1 MRFLLD
7 TNILIPLEDSQVPLV
22 DSLANF
28 VRMANEHGHQLL
40 YHPASEDDINRDTN
54 LDRRAQTL
62 QRLRQYTRL
71 DACPPCPWNT
81 PGTDTNDSSD
91 NEILYVLHCDAVHAL
106 VTEDRGIHDKAKTR
120 GLVGQ
125 VYTIQTA
132 EDWLRRLHEKQRV
145 LLPNVEEVE
154 LYSLTP
160 CLGEKFFDSL
170 RDSYQGFDV
179 WFRAKA
185 RDGRRGWVTSG
196 SRIGGL
202 GAICIFAHQD
212 REQITDDGQTLRGP
226 SLKLSTFKVGPSV
239 RGRKIGELFLKA
251 AFRYA
256 TGHRLQEIFIHGDVD
271 QHHFLFEMLEDF
283 GFSRVGTHPGTDGRD
298 AVYLKEHPIDAP
310 QALLEPFEYLRRFFP
325 PLPA

>member
-40 YHPASEDDINRDTN
+40 YHPASEDDINRDSN

-71 DACPPCPWNT
+71 DACLPCPWNT
-81 PGTDTNDSSD
+81 PGTDTNDASD

-106 VTEDRGIHDKAKTR
+106 VTEDRGIHDKAKAR
-120 GLVGQ
+120 GLVGR

-160 CLGEKFFDSL
+160 RLGQAF
-170 RDSYQGFDV
+170 
-179 WFRAKA
+179 
-185 RDGRRGWVTSG
+185 
-196 SRIGGL
+196 
-202 GAICIFAHQD
+202 
-212 REQITDDGQTLRGP
+212 
-226 SLKLSTFKVGPSV
+226 ST
-239 RGRKIGELFLKA
+239 A
-251 AFRYA
+251 
-256 TGHRLQEIFIHGDVD
+256 
-271 QHHFLFEMLEDF
+271 
-283 GFSRVGTHPGTDGRD
+283 
-298 AVYLKEHPIDAP
+298 
-310 QALLEPFEYLRRFFP
+310 
-325 PLPA
+325 